1 MMSVPNFTGTLA
13 GALISMARPV
23 TLSNPRSTTMRR
35 TPRASGIASAMV
47 SARTE
52 GGTLFAG
59 VCAKPWP
66 DDNAA
71 PANAPITNR
80 IFIYCR
86 PRRPC

>member
-1 MMSVPNFTGTLA
+1 MVSVPNFTGTPA
-13 GALISMARPV
+13 GALMSIARPV
-23 TLSNPRSTTMRR
+23 TLSSPRSTTMRR

-59 VCAKPWP
+59 VWAKPWP
-66 DDNAA
+66 NGNAA

-86 PRRPC
+86 SRRRC